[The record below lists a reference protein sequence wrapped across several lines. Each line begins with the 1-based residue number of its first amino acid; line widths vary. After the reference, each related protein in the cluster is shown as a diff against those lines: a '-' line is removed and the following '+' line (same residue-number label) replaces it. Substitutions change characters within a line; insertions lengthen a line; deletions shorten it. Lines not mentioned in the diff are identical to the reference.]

1 MKAVILA
8 GGLGTRLREETEY
21 RPKPMVEIGEK
32 PILWHIMKN
41 LSTQDLNDFIICLGY
56 KAEYIKDFFLNYDV
70 RVNDSTI
77 KIGKGSV
84 VNQLSKSNEENWNIT
99 LANTGLHTMT
109 GGRIF
114 KIRDYVNKE
123 RFLCTYGDG
132 LADINLKSLLEF
144 HVNHG
149 KIATITAVQPTNR
162 FGALEIDSNNQVRNF
177 TEKPKLEQWI
187 NGGFFIFE
195 PEVFEYLNPDSTLE
209 REPLENLAKD
219 NQLMAFHH
227 SGFWQPMDT
236 YRETQELN
244 SLWNSDSAPW
254 KTW

>member
-1 MKAVILA
+1 M
-8 GGLGTRLREETEY
+8 
-21 RPKPMVEIGEK
+21 
-32 PILWHIMKN
+32 
-41 LSTQDLNDFIICLGY
+41 
-56 KAEYIKDFFLNYDV
+56 
-70 RVNDSTI
+70 DSRC
-77 KIGKGSV
+77 
-84 VNQLSKSNEENWNIT
+84 SKSNEENWNIT

-177 TEKPKLEQWI
+177 TEKPKSEQWI

-209 REPLENLAKD
+209 KEPLENLAKD

-244 SLWNSDSAPW
+244 SLWNSGSAPW